1 MRLLLDLAREKERGH
16 SDDYASF
23 SVGETVTSPFAE
35 RKTYTIKP
43 EDLDQLARLRLMTQT
58 AALLGGTV
66 TYSQVEAL
74 IGIPHRRPGRLLDLL
89 STQCQRAGEP
99 SLAALVVQKHTGRC
113 GYNFDGDEDKARL
126 ACYDHWQR
134 IG

>member
-1 MRLLLDLAREKERGH
+1 M
-16 SDDYASF
+16 
-23 SVGETVTSPFAE
+23 GETVTSPFGE

-66 TYSQVEAL
+66 NYSQVEAL
-74 IGIPHRRPGRLLDLL
+74 IGIPHRRPGRWLDLL
-89 STQCQRAGEP
+89 SIQCQLAGEP
-99 SLAALVVQKHTGRC
+99 SLAAVVVQKHTRRC
-113 GYNFDGDEDKARL
+113 GFYFDGDEDQARQ
-126 ACYDHWQR
+126 ACYDYWQQ